1 MQLSQKE
8 LNDMISL
15 LKTIGFV
22 EERKVEGKTIYPMTK
37 EGQMYFVRRI
47 FLTPIEVG
55 KA

>member
-22 EERKVEGKTIYPMTK
+22 EERVVEGKTIYPMTA
-37 EGQMYFVRRI
+37 EGHLYYSRKI
-47 FLTPIEVG
+47 FLSPIEVG